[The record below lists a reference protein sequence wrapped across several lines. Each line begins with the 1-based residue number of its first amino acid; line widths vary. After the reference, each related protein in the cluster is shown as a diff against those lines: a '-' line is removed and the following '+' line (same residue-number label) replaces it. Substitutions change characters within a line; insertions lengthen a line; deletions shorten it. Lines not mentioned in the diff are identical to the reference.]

1 MFLSYEIKFE
11 YEVNKFKKL
20 LNYISQ
26 IYKSNIPNILM
37 YMELERYNLKKN
49 Y

>member
-26 IYKSNIPNILM
+26 IFQIYLCIWN
-37 YMELERYNLKKN
+37 
-49 Y
+49 